1 MVVFTIKNVITQTC
15 ISCLLII
22 SHAVTHSCHG
32 YYLLLGKFAE
42 AISCYGEAIKRN
54 PDDAKIYSNRAACY
68 HKLTEWQLALKVH
81 EHCNSFFKYSA

>member
-1 MVVFTIKNVITQTC
+1 MHFLFTNYQ
-15 ISCLLII
+15 SCD
-22 SHAVTHSCHG
+22 THSCHG

-42 AISCYGEAIKRN
+42 AISCYAEAIKRN

-81 EHCNSFFKYSA
+81 AHCDSFLKYSA

>member
-22 SHAVTHSCHG
+22 SHVVTHSCHG

-42 AISCYGEAIKRN
+42 AISYYGEAIKRN